1 MIDQQNDTNL
11 FGLLYTADLMAVIGF
26 VKNREE
32 NQGVDHATEGPLWR
46 AGASSQQCVRDRNSA
61 GVDQVP
67 RYPVHQVRRRPN
79 LDEILKEKLYQDHK
93 IGVSTK
99 VENRMRFYLHIFNTK
114 EHIDRQSKP
123 LNISWLKARR
133 TKVSVQWNPVGYF
146 DFFLTLIVGNRH
158 SSEFMSSGLWLNENI

>member
-26 VKNREE
+26 VKNRGE

-46 AGASSQQCVRDRNSA
+46 AGAPSRQCVRDRNSA

-67 RYPVHQVRRRPN
+67 WYPVHQVRRRPN
-79 LDEILKEKLYQDHK
+79 LDEILKDKLYQDHK

-99 VENRMRFYLHIFNTK
+99 MENRMRFYPHIFNTV
-114 EHIDRQSKP
+114 EHIDLAVEAIK
-123 LNISWLKARR
+123 IW
-133 TKVSVQWNPVGYF
+133 V
-146 DFFLTLIVGNRH
+146 D
-158 SSEFMSSGLWLNENI
+158 